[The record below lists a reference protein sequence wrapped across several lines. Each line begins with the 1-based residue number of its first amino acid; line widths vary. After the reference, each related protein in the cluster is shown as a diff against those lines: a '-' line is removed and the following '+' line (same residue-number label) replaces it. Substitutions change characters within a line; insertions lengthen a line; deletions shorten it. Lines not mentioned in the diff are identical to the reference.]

1 MPKDFTLNPSFK
13 ASLPRTGHNLS
24 HDFGFTATVAHLMP
38 VFHDILN
45 PGETISVSWNYD
57 IRTMPLQQA
66 AMTKLKVHTEYFFV
80 PMQLLYEPFGSAFY
94 GINDNFSSNI
104 IDVNNGFPLINW
116 DEVHDWIAANYNT
129 STYLG
134 ESLGR
139 KWYRFLDMLG
149 LNPEIIHSRPTN
161 EGYMPNIFPY
171 QILAYNCIYQYYY
184 RLDER
189 ERFNQLT
196 FNCDRDYDNTYIPS
210 NHWLSIF
217 NSGGLQYRP
226 LEDDYFTNVH
236 ISPIVGNRNLR
247 DTAGSLDVI
256 NNWLSRSGTF
266 DETPVL
272 TSGSIG
278 TNSTSLGLA
287 PFSSTN
293 RELENAAQ
301 TQFGFRVKTYASQE
315 RELGNG
321 FDIGTANIRAMFAN
335 EKLWSITGRAR
346 KHYDDQTLAHFGFE
360 VPHDVKHEISN
371 FGHDVTEIGIG
382 EVISTASTDG
392 APLGEIA
399 GKGYGASNNTT
410 HKFTAPCH
418 GVVMVIMSIVPK
430 RSYRDTYLKVNALTS
445 PNDLY
450 KPEYD
455 HLGQQPL
462 FAYEVNPTYGDTYAA
477 SIFGWQYRY
486 EQYKRR
492 YNRVSKAFT
501 AGASLNSWMTSYNDF
516 YRWQLNEVDFLT
528 SDTGRYYSFL
538 PTDINNIMLPQ
549 YQTGMSEDEFNNPYL
564 IYSND
569 PFVVDGRVTCNKVST
584 MSDYSLPRLDA

>member
-24 HDFGFTATVAHLMP
+24 HDFGFTATVAHLLP

-80 PMQLLYEPFGSAFY
+80 PMQLLFEPFGSLYY
-94 GINDNFSSNI
+94 GINDQFSSLFRTNLP
-104 IDVNNGFPLINW
+104 NRFPLF
-116 DEVHDWIAANYNT
+116 DWNAFNANLSQIYNN
-129 STYLG
+129 SSYLG
-134 ESLGR
+134 EAYGR
-139 KWYRFLDMLG
+139 LWYRFLDMLG
-149 LNPEIIHSRPTN
+149 LNPEIIHSSSSGA
-161 EGYMPNIFPY
+161 GYQPNIFPY
-171 QILAYNCIYQYYY
+171 QLLAYNCIYQYYY

-189 ERFNQLT
+189 ERFRQDL
-196 FNCDRDYDNTYIPS
+196 FNIDKEYNNTLMQETTI
-210 NHWLSIF
+210 NNLIV
-217 NSGGLQYRP
+217 NGGLQYRP

-247 DTAGSLDVI
+247 DTSGTLEVV
-256 NNWLSRSGTF
+256 NNWLSRNNLLTNN
-266 DETPVL
+266 TPVL
-272 TSGSIG
+272 SSGSVGSQLSSALISPFDAD
-278 TNSTSLGLA
+278 NSEI
-287 PFSSTN
+287 SS
-293 RELENAAQ
+293 AVQ
-301 TQFGFRVKTYASQE
+301 TQFGFNRVNVGVSV
-315 RELGNG
+315 GNG
-321 FDIGTANIRAMFAN
+321 VDIGTANIRAMFAN

-371 FGHDVTEIGIG
+371 FGHDITEIGIG

-399 GKGYGASNNTT
+399 GKGYGASNNST

-462 FAYEVNPTYGDTYAA
+462 FSYEVNPTYGVDGAA

-501 AGASLNSWMTSYNDF
+501 AGASLNSWMTSYNDY
-516 YRWQLNEVDFLT
+516 YRWQLNDVDALT
-528 SDTGRYYSFL
+528 EDTGRYYCFL

-569 PFVVDGRVTCNKVST
+569 PFVVDGRLTCNKVST